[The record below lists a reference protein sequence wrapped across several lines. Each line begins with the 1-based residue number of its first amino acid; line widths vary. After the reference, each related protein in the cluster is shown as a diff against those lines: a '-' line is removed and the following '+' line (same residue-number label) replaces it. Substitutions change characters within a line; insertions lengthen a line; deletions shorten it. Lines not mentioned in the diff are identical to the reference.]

1 MLELPQQRKHTN
13 PSPKIHIHLVHLVG
27 HSGAKWLAKSQ
38 CITCRGR
45 NFIWQ
50 KIMFFKMIFH
60 HLLQEKMTVWKQV
73 RFKNLLFSH
82 GSQALF
88 STVFQENQQRFLFV
102 TVFRWCDDS
111 RNPPWLEWQ
120 HFFYIKLQKYNNKIG
135 WQAGG
140 YPISLVTSVFK
151 NTSTSLWTNEQ
162 KCGLLSFHFAEYFLN
177 RTWYLIVRLG
187 IFNCIIGW
195 KWCARKD
202 VWKNRFQMLTKF
214 WQKPMLMSQK
224 SAPKRFWQ
232 KPILMYT
239 KKAQDQ

>member
-50 KIMFFKMIFH
+50 KIM
-60 HLLQEKMTVWKQV
+60 L
-73 RFKNLLFSH
+73 FKNDFPSFVAGKNDSLEASSLQKPSLFT
-82 GSQALF
+82 LF
-88 STVFQENQQRFLFV
+88 STIFQENQQRFLFV

-151 NTSTSLWTNEQ
+151 NTS